1 MAVAA
6 VPMKTRLAKTVFFFC
21 FTKKKKHSSSKWRT
35 SISETLP
42 IDVRVEL
49 LPQHCYVH
57 ELALSKSEDWKC
69 SSFIS
74 PH

>member
-1 MAVAA
+1 MTGKDV
-6 VPMKTRLAKTVFFFC
+6 LFFLFVL
-21 FTKKKKHSSSKWRT
+21 KKKNKKHSSPKWRT